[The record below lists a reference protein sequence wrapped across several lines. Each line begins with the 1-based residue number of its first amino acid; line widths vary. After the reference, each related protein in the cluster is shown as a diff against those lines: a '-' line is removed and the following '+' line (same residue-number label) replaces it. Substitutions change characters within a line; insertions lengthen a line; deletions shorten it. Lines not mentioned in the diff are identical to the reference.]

1 MAAAAHLD
9 ELTEDQ
15 ARLAFAVGLFAQQ
28 RLTLAQGAS
37 LAGLDRLAF
46 QKELAAREIPIHYG
60 SREFAE
66 DLADLDC

>member
-15 ARLAFAVGLFAQQ
+15 ARLAFAVGLFAQE

-37 LAGLDRLAF
+37 LAGMDRLAF
-46 QKELAAREIPIHYG
+46 QQELAAREIPIHYG

-66 DLADLDC
+66 DLADLDR